1 MEPAQNLQK
10 APDHLSAAMKA
21 WWADVLARH
30 GVPDSPLLARSRLR
44 CLGQGSKGHGR
55 PDVGVERDAR
65 LAFARLL
72 TQLDL
77 DPPPERYMGGAY
89 YVP

>member
-1 MEPAQNLQK
+1 
-10 APDHLSAAMKA
+10 
-21 WWADVLARH
+21 
-30 GVPDSPLLARSRLR
+30 
-44 CLGQGSKGHGR
+44 
-55 PDVGVERDAR
+55 VGVERDAR